1 MINKWGQ
8 DLVGYPFDRSHKF
21 ASEERNVMSILMGKQ
36 NGVAFGVLDQAVCTA
51 KDLVVT
57 VGRGLIYAQG
67 GWFKNDLPI
76 NINIQPGSTGYIVA
90 QINLSEKNTSVGSI
104 DNGTYQYLL
113 NQCQYKAITD
123 TPVKEDLNAGG
134 VRYDVIL
141 YSYVANSATITLTDK
156 REIMRKPDVKGTYRY
171 IGAAEGAFNDVIIS
185 TKSSDWNTGP
195 KPSGF
200 GDAGIQYLSSPYKDI
215 VSQGN
220 IGNDAFI
227 FIDNG
232 GINPNNNTRVPL
244 FVKVNGRTSM
254 GYRTGSELNAGN
266 VRLGL
271 KHYNNGWESGLR
283 DMYDTRVAP
292 INNEMFCTP
301 IRSSHIIIHPGMAV
315 GITFCPRI
323 DQSMRN
329 TTYSFGFN
337 YKLDLYLAD
346 NYDGKHAVE
355 ALP

>member
-90 QINLSEKNTSVGSI
+90 QVNLSEANTSVGAI

-123 TPVKEDLNAGG
+123 EPVKEDLNAGG

-171 IGAAEGAFNDVIIS
+171 IGAAEGVFSNVILS
-185 TKSSDWNTGP
+185 NKSSDWNNGA
-195 KPSGF
+195 KSNGFADSG
-200 GDAGIQYLSSPYKDI
+200 IRYISSPYQDI
-215 VSQGN
+215 VSQGK

-232 GINPNNNTRVPL
+232 GVNKNNNVGVPL
-244 FVKVNGRTSM
+244 FVKVDGMGSM
-254 GYRTGSELNAGN
+254 GHQTGSALNSGYI
-266 VRLGL
+266 RLAL
-271 KHYNNGWESGLR
+271 KHYNNGWEAGWHG
-283 DMYDTRVAP
+283 MYDTRVSP
-292 INNEMFCTP
+292 VNNVMVTTP
-301 IRSSHIIIHPGMAV
+301 IRASHIVVPPGMAV
-315 GITFCPRI
+315 AITFCPRI
-323 DQSMRN
+323 DEAKSGN
-329 TTYSFGFN
+329 TYAFGFN

-346 NYDGKHAVE
+346 NYNGKQNVE

>member
-8 DLVGYPFDRSHKF
+8 DLVGYPFNRSHKF

-36 NGVAFGVLDQAVCTA
+36 NGVAFGVLDQAACTA

-67 GWFKNDLPI
+67 GWFKNNLPI

-90 QINLSEKNTSVGSI
+90 QINLSETNTSVGAI

-141 YSYVANSATITLTDK
+141 YSYVANSATLTLTDK
-156 REIMRKPDVKGTYRY
+156 REIMHKPDVKGTYRY
-171 IGAAEGAFNDVIIS
+171 IGAAEGVFNNVVIS
-185 TKSSDWNTGP
+185 TKSSDWNNGI
-195 KPSGF
+195 KPTGF
-200 GDAGIQYLSSPYKDI
+200 GDRGIRYISTPYNDI

-220 IGNDAFI
+220 VDRDAFVI
-227 FIDNG
+227 IDNG
-232 GINPNNNTRVPL
+232 GINSNNNTRVPL
-244 FVKVNGRTSM
+244 FVKVNGMASM
-254 GYRTGSELNAGN
+254 GYNTGSELNSGF
-266 VRLGL
+266 VRLAL
-271 KHYNNGWESGLR
+271 KHYNNGWQGNWHGL
-283 DMYDTRVAP
+283 YDTRVSP
-292 INNEMFCTP
+292 VNNVMVATP
-301 IRSSHIIIHPGMAV
+301 IRASHIVIPPGMAV
-315 GITFCPRI
+315 GITVCPRI
-323 DQSMRN
+323 DQSKSRS
-329 TTYSFGFN
+329 TYSFGFN

-346 NYDGKHAVE
+346 NYDGGYRVE

>member
-8 DLVGYPFDRSHKF
+8 DIVGYPFDRSHKF
-21 ASEERNVMSILMGKQ
+21 AAEERNVMSILMGEQ

-90 QINLSEKNTSVGSI
+90 QINLSEKNTSVGAI
-104 DNGTYQYLL
+104 DKGTYQYLL

-141 YSYVANSATITLTDK
+141 YSYVANSVSITLTDK

-171 IGAAEGAFNDVIIS
+171 IGAAEGVFNDVIIS
-185 TKSSDWNTGP
+185 TKSSDWNTGI

-200 GDAGIQYLSSPYKDI
+200 GDAGNRYISTPYKDI

-220 IGNDAFI
+220 IGHDAVI
-227 FIDNG
+227 LIDNG
-232 GINPNNNTRVPL
+232 GINKNNNTLVPL
-244 FVKVNGRTSM
+244 FVKVDGRASM
-254 GYRTGSELNAGN
+254 GYRTGSELNAGD
-266 VRLGL
+266 VRPAL
-271 KHYNNGWESGLR
+271 KHYNNGWQGDWEGL
-283 DMYDTRVAP
+283 YDTRVAP
-292 INNEMFCTP
+292 VNNEMIATP
-301 IRSSHIIIHPGMAV
+301 IHASNIIIPPGMAV
-315 GITFCPRI
+315 GITVCPRI

-329 TTYSFGFN
+329 TTYAFGFN

-346 NYDGKHAVE
+346 NYDGLYRVE
-355 ALP
+355 ALR